1 MQVNKHGIPVA
12 SKRKSIKK
20 QLQQEIHNILDF
32 HEFVEFTRIENGVE
46 VTAVVPNFHPVV
58 QAMKDQSWIFVK
70 FTSKEDIM

>member
-12 SKRKSIKK
+12 SNRKSIKR

-32 HEFVEFTRIENGVE
+32 REFVEFTRIENGVE

-58 QAMKDQSWIFVK
+58 QAMIDDGWILQK
-70 FTSKEDIM
+70 YSRGEIA

>member
-12 SKRKSIKK
+12 SKRKSIKR

-32 HEFVEFTRIENGVE
+32 REFVEFTRIENGVE

-58 QAMKDQSWIFVK
+58 QAMIDDGWILQK
-70 FTSKEDIM
+70 YSRGEIA